1 MPEKTSSVCWWQ
13 LSIQEDKEPAG
24 CPGTTTRPDQPSGI
38 EDLENVHQ
46 PNQVWSH
53 PHYTEKSSSQ
63 HYLTH
68 PWPPTTIS
76 EAGEVPGVILSDK
89 LSWTPHIEMVNKR
102 WTAHW
107 LFSVGSF
114 PDVQEM
120 SRPDATKALFAP
132 TSNTLALHGTPTPWA
147 TYSNWK
153 HYKGGPSVSAVETRH
168 IAWHTCLLV
177 QVNFWI
183 ESQKNKSLL
192 NANKAIKMWM

>member
-13 LSIQEDKEPAG
+13 QSIQEDKETAG

-89 LSWTPHIEMVNKR
+89 LSWTPHIEMVTKKVLRRNISRCPRDVKAR
-102 WTAHW
+102 CYESFVCPNLEYASSAWDPYTMGNIQQLEA
-107 LFSVGSF
+107 LQRRAVRFGSGDQARSVAYLLTRSG
-114 PDVQEM
+114 
-120 SRPDATKALFAP
+120 KL
-132 TSNTLALHGTPTPWA
+132 L
-147 TYSNWK
+147 NWK
-153 HYKGGPSVSAVETRH
+153 P
-168 IAWHTCLLV
+168 
-177 QVNFWI
+177 
-183 ESQKNKSLL
+183 NK
-192 NANKAIKMWM
+192 